1 MVFFTEN
8 GKQTLWKLSELIE
21 YRRIKSITRHGSFP
35 EGTCPSVLTPQGQE
49 PPSFIECTDFNP
61 SSFSSFGTALPGKV
75 MGFMSKSQASSV
87 HVALAIASSH
97 LQVLWVLKKSEQQ
110 EFFNFCDVVY
120 FLSPCALWFCFLC
133 QPNSVTKNSSCRSS
147 SLLVS

>member
-87 HVALAIASSH
+87 HVALASH

-110 EFFNFCDVVY
+110 SF
-120 FLSPCALWFCFLC
+120 
-133 QPNSVTKNSSCRSS
+133 
-147 SLLVS
+147 

>member
-110 EFFNFCDVVY
+110 SF
-120 FLSPCALWFCFLC
+120 
-133 QPNSVTKNSSCRSS
+133 
-147 SLLVS
+147 